1 MAEKFII
8 PPGEKLSPEAE
19 HLIAQI
25 REKLRNLYLT
35 RQYLCAEA
43 TLLTLNN
50 TLGGGLTETQAVAMA
65 APFCVAMGD
74 SGCLCGALSGAIMAV
89 GLLIGGDQPYR
100 RRRELRES
108 ARQLYDAFK
117 SLHGSTCC
125 RILIRN
131 VKDDRQAHFQQ
142 CADLTAK
149 TTELAARLILQKR
162 PELLEDEDRTFTA
175 GRQTLIRGLLLK
187 LVNYLAR

>member
-108 ARQLYDAFK
+108 ARQLHDAFK